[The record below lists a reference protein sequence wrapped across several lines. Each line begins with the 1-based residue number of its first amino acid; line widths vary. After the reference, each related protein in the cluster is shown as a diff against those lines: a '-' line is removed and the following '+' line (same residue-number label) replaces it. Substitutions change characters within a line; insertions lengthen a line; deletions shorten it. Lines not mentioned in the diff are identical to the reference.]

1 MLLGQSPRIRV
12 GRGLGQNEG
21 YQGSGGG
28 GGKTKLDNTPPMDE
42 RSQGWFMIADRVNTL
57 ISSYS
62 SRYFGEG
69 RTTAELNGESTY
81 YILCT

>member
-1 MLLGQSPRIRV
+1 
-12 GRGLGQNEG
+12 LGQNEG
-21 YQGSGGG
+21 YQGSDGG

-69 RTTAELNGESTY
+69 RTGNYIYISYIYIETKSTTY
-81 YILCT
+81 